1 MNGGGLLHTTL
12 TSSASAQ
19 GARVSLKSTAR
30 GSEDATPNTQISLS
44 FEKKRRVT
52 MRVLL
57 TSVTIELGVKATT
70 FDEER

>member
-1 MNGGGLLHTTL
+1 MAIAGYVVWQTT
-12 TSSASAQ
+12 
-19 GARVSLKSTAR
+19 R

-52 MRVLL
+52 MRVFL